1 VVVIVLMFLAV
12 ILGALIQGS
21 VGFGFA
27 LIVVPIL
34 ALADPE
40 SLPATV
46 LLLALP
52 LSSVVAFRE
61 RHSID
66 LLGFYWLTGGR
77 LLGIAGGLGLL
88 VMVPTRY
95 LSVLTG
101 GLILSAVIMS
111 LLDPDF
117 RVKNKTRLVGGGV
130 ASGVMGTAAGVG
142 GPPLAI
148 VYQNRPGPELRSTIA
163 LSFALGNVV
172 SLLGLVLV
180 GELGEHQLR
189 LALLLFPSLL
199 LGLWGSRKTSEFLD
213 RQRWLRSAI
222 LTFAAVC
229 GVAIVF
235 LGS

>member
-1 VVVIVLMFLAV
+1 MVVTALMFLAV
-12 ILGALIQGS
+12 MFGALIQGS

-52 LSSVVAFRE
+52 LTSVVAFRE

-66 LLGFYWLTGGR
+66 LPGFYWVTGGR

-88 VMVPTRY
+88 VTVPTSY

-101 GLILSAVIMS
+101 GLILAAVFMS
-111 LLDPDF
+111 LLSSDF
-117 RVKNKTRLVGGGV
+117 GVKNKTRLVGGI

-148 VYQNRPGPELRSTIA
+148 VYQNQPGPELRSTIA

-199 LGLWGSRKTSEFLD
+199 LGLWGSRKTSRFLD

-222 LTFAAVC
+222 LAFAAVS
-229 GVAIVF
+229 GIAVVF